1 MTNKITAATI
11 SSAGTSQR
19 LVRSTSWRQSD
30 PRSSLRS
37 TGPPPPVLT
46 VPIHGEPPKE
56 LVKSADQASRLTVW
70 ARYYL
75 AQRSRACATIGSP
88 AANQP
93 PRLPSRPDIAQQ
105 TQAARTRPGSASRL
119 GG

>member
-19 LVRSTSWRQSD
+19 LVRSTSRRHSD

-88 AANQP
+88 GANPAPEAAY
-93 PRLPSRPDIAQQ
+93 RPGIAQQ
-105 TQAARTRPGSASRL
+105 AQAARTALGSVSWPG
-119 GG
+119 G